1 MEELKELFGDGS
13 LSYEQ
18 FAEKVDGAKMKL
30 VNLESG
36 NYVAKKKYTDAQ
48 ASADE
53 YKTKYDELMAKY
65 TEYQKEV
72 ELKSKEQIDRIN
84 QLEKLVAEYEKK
96 LKRQ

>member
-1 MEELKELFGDGS
+1 
-13 LSYEQ
+13 
-18 FAEKVDGAKMKL
+18 
-30 VNLESG
+30 
-36 NYVAKKKYTDAQ
+36 
-48 ASADE
+48 
-53 YKTKYDELMAKY
+53 MAKY